1 VPLDTRIPLM
11 AQTYQPD
18 FGEIAQTRAQGM
30 NVLSQMRQRD
40 QELAQQNALAEYVK
54 RGGLTQ
60 DPMGALQFGAAGAD
74 MLNAST
80 QANRFK
86 LEQDKAT
93 REAEQERLETQKKAF
108 GTALMNVYAD
118 PSDANA
124 DMNFANLEVL
134 GIDTSPY
141 RQMLSQVKDPVER
154 KNYLDDF
161 INTTEEGRTFLGLYQ
176 SKPEMVDVGNRKI
189 MVEKNPNRDDFGKEI
204 SGFNVGVS
212 PDQQSRENI
221 AAADRAARLD
231 IASANRAAAAAP
243 AAATQQGAV
252 DEKRALAQQNAVKYT
267 ETAMDAVNQAL
278 PLVGA
283 AESGILGAASSM
295 IPGTPAYS
303 LKNNYYSTIKSALS
317 LERLAEIRQASP
329 TGGALGN
336 VSNQENKLLGD
347 SIAALDVGL
356 SEKEQERNLRKI
368 YSALENI
375 NLINSGKTP
384 IPRVKTDADAEKVP
398 SGAVFYDP
406 DFVKRVMP

>member
-1 VPLDTRIPLM
+1 M

-54 RGGLTQ
+54 RGGLEQ
-60 DPMGALQFGAAGAD
+60 DPTGVLQFGAAGAD
-74 MLNAST
+74 MLNAYGSAKRAQT
-80 QANRFK
+80 EEA
-86 LEQDKAT
+86 KAA
-93 REAEQERLETQKKAF
+93 REAEKEINERKSIGRAESAWLLLNGDDTPET
-108 GTALMNVYAD
+108 LNM
-118 PSDANA
+118 ANDIA
-124 DMNFANLEVL
+124 
-134 GIDTSPY
+134 
-141 RQMLSQVKDPVER
+141 RQYGLDEDEISQTNEWLSQQSDRKAAIRAMASQNKDVADRIAAVSPKIE
-154 KNYLDDF
+154 KLN
-161 INTTEEGRTFLGLYQ
+161 LGNEYAFFDM
-176 SKPEMVDVGNRKI
+176 S
-189 MVEKNPNRDDFGKEI
+189 PNSPTYGKEVAPR
-204 SGFNVGVS
+204 VGINATPS
-212 PDQQSRENI
+212 ALLAAQTAAENRVNAI
-221 AAADRAARLD
+221 KLEGMRQEGAAARAVVAK
-231 IASANRAAAAAP
+231 
-243 AAATQQGAV
+243 QGAV
-252 DEKRALAQQNAVKYT
+252 DEKRTLAQQNAVKYT
-267 ETAMDAVNQAL
+267 EAAMDAVNQAL

-295 IPGTPAYS
+295 IPGTPAYT

-356 SEKEQERNLRKI
+356 GEKEQERNLRKI

-384 IPRVKTDADAEKVP
+384 IPRVQTDADAEKVP
-398 SGAVFYDP
+398 SGAAFYDP